1 MTKASEKAAEKAEAI
16 KALTKMGVKPGAT
29 IYTSVTHVSSS
40 GMSRHIR
47 CYIVTRNTS
56 TDRET
61 GKKRAEHGIT
71 EITGLVATACG
82 FTRARGSHWDIV
94 IGGAGMDM
102 CFKVVYDLG
111 CTMFPKGGTLA
122 KTNYARRMQAERA
135 GETVE
140 RNGGYLLNKRDL

>member
-1 MTKASEKAAEKAEAI
+1 MSKASEKQAERAEAI
-16 KALTKMGVKPGAT
+16 KTLTKMGVKPGAT
-29 IYTSVTHVSSS
+29 IYTIVTHVSAS

-56 TDRET
+56 TDRD

-82 FTRARGSHWDIV
+82 FTRARGSKWDIV
-94 IGGAGMDM
+94 VGGCGMDM

-111 CTMFPKGGTLA
+111 RAMFPKGGPLA
-122 KTNYARRMQAERA
+122 KTNGTRQAQAASA
-135 GETVE
+135 GETAE
-140 RNGGYLLNKRDL
+140 RDGGYLLTKRDL